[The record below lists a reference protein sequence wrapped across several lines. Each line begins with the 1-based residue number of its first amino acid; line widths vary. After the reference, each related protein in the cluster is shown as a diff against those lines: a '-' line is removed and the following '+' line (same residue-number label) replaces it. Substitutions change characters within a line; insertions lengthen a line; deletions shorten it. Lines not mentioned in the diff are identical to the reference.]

1 MLTFFCLNSNEFT
14 VWEVVADSYN
24 IKDVPVSVVFLKVY
38 TYSGNIRL
46 DIRENLK
53 ILLGVKSSFDEIG

>member
-1 MLTFFCLNSNEFT
+1 M
-14 VWEVVADSYN
+14 ADSYN